1 MHPILGY
8 SRLHGGLDIGGRMGQ
23 PIWAAKGG
31 IVILAGVNGGYG
43 NTIVIDHGDGY
54 ATLYGHQST
63 FMVSK
68 GDYVVSGQHIG
79 NVGSTGLSTGPH
91 LHFEIRIGG
100 RVTDPLP
107 YLPPR

>member
-1 MHPILGY
+1 M
-8 SRLHGGLDIGGRMGQ
+8 
-23 PIWAAKGG
+23 
-31 IVILAGVNGGYG
+31 
-43 NTIVIDHGDGY
+43 IDHGDGY